1 MTNDSHYAKDP
12 GPLGVY
18 SDEARR
24 ASDIINMH
32 LLADRA
38 DNVGRW
44 VAIRLSDG
52 SSDGTVYDCKCDAKR
67 HQLHEKQC
75 VYVNIQPTGLSAKDA
90 EILLKMTRQLYD
102 SNFHMPDPP
111 CLKHGTMGR

>member
-1 MTNDSHYAKDP
+1 MNRDSHYARDP
-12 GPLGVY
+12 GPLGTY

-24 ASDIINMH
+24 ASDNVNLH

-52 SSDGTVYDCKCDAKR
+52 GSDGVVYDCKCDATR
-67 HQLHEKQC
+67 HQLHERQC

-90 EILLKMTRQLYD
+90 EILLKMYRQFYD
-102 SNFHMPDPP
+102 RGFKMPDPP
-111 CLKHGTMGR
+111 CFKHGKV